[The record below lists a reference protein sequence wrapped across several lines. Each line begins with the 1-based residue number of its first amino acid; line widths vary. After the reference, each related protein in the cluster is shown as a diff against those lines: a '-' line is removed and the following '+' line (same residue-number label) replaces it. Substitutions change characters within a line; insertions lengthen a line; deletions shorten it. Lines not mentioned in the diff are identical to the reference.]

1 MQFFLQEHIFDPHQG
16 LGPHKL
22 GDRPKSYG
30 LKQELHMAE
39 VKVLEIVM
47 ALWRPAVHLSQVWMK
62 DEPHPLPGRRFM
74 TRTMS
79 NFAKPVANQIDVQP
93 GNKRVLILF

>member
-1 MQFFLQEHIFDPHQG
+1 
-16 LGPHKL
+16 
-22 GDRPKSYG
+22 
-30 LKQELHMAE
+30 
-39 VKVLEIVM
+39 M